1 MYMGLALRNDTW
13 QLQDAKAK
21 FSEVIKSAA
30 KSPQIITVR
39 GEETAVILSM
49 DKYRGLLGKKPSLI
63 EAFMNCPWPD
73 VELELPDRRSEE
85 WRDIDL

>member
-1 MYMGLALRNDTW
+1 MTAQLKSNIW

-49 DKYRGLLGKKPSLI
+49 DKYRGLMGKRPSFI
-63 EAFMNCPWPD
+63 EALMNCPWPD
-73 VELELPDRRSEE
+73 VELELPDRKAEE
-85 WRDIDL
+85 WRDIEL

>member
-1 MYMGLALRNDTW
+1 MNTLLKNDTW

-30 KSPQIITVR
+30 ATPQIITVR

-49 DKYRGLLGKKPSLI
+49 KDYRELRGKKKSLVD
-63 EAFMNCPWPD
+63 AFKNCPWPD
-73 VELELPDRRSEE
+73 VELELPPRLVEE
-85 WRDIDL
+85 PREIDW

>member
-1 MYMGLALRNDTW
+1 MGLPLKNDTW

-30 KSPQIITVR
+30 EAPQIITVR

-49 DKYRGLLGKKPSLI
+49 DKYRKLTGKEPSLI
-63 EAFMNCPWPD
+63 EAFMNSPYPE
-73 VELELPDRRSEE
+73 VELEMPDRGGPGD